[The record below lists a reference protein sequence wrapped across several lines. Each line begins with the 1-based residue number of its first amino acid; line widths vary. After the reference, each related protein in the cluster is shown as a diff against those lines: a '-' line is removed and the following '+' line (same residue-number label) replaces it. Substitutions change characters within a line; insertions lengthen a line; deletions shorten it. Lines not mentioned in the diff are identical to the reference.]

1 MSSGDF
7 AGWLN
12 YPDQLIARVKTHR
25 FRFLT
30 ILGCLLGLLL
40 SNAALAG
47 YVCPGSQKAVEIAR
61 MVEAQMP
68 CAEEMSRAMDDEQ
81 PGLCHAHCQGSQLT
95 ADTFQPPAIA
105 DRMELGGALTVRVF
119 ASTMPMGHRVQPVL
133 LRETGPPLAV
143 RNCCFRI

>member
-1 MSSGDF
+1 
-7 AGWLN
+7 
-12 YPDQLIARVKTHR
+12 VKTRR

-68 CAEEMSRAMDDEQ
+68 CADEMSRSMDDEQ

-105 DRMELGGALTVRVF
+105 DRMQLGQVLTVRM
-119 ASTMPMGHRVQPVL
+119 STDTVPLRQWAQPVL
-133 LRETGPPLAV
+133 DRETGPPLAV
-143 RNCCFRI
+143 RNCCFRF